1 MYVHLS
7 FNFFFS
13 ISNSQHLSQ
22 NQSHSIMSKTTSTT
36 LESLNIKPDE
46 LNTTMETLE
55 KLAKAGQAGFD
66 LFNTRPMKRLR
77 KAVVPFLEEMRKKF
91 AWDIDAQERKR
102 NLKRKRN
109 TVGLICSLNP
119 NTAAIDTY

>member
-1 MYVHLS
+1 
-7 FNFFFS
+7 
-13 ISNSQHLSQ
+13 
-22 NQSHSIMSKTTSTT
+22 MSKTTSTT

-109 TVGLICSLNP
+109 TVGLICSLSP
-119 NTAAIDTY
+119 NTAAIEHILTFHFLLFNHFLYRHLLYRHLLISSFG

>member
-1 MYVHLS
+1 
-7 FNFFFS
+7 
-13 ISNSQHLSQ
+13 
-22 NQSHSIMSKTTSTT
+22 MSKTTSTT

-119 NTAAIDTY
+119 NTAAIEHVLTFVFF